1 MGFGSLS
8 TNPPAF
14 LGCLQKLW
22 ELKLSKVPTLWCWF
36 VPTTKFLSA
45 QTNALAVNKG
55 RQLVSLFQ
63 PHHPWKLMKVQ
74 RWEKYPIS
82 SPTLFPEKS
91 PKTREGL
98 ILTQTLE
105 FVAGVSYWS
114 SWHLVIHESCG
125 HGGGHHVSHLAKV
138 EKHLHHTRW
147 AGQTPL
153 PSPVQLKIVTLQ
165 IWTCHAPRDCYVAT
179 TKSGQRNPWIFTC
192 KRKVNHVNLCQT

>member
-1 MGFGSLS
+1 MRFGSLS

-82 SPTLFPEKS
+82 SPTLFSWKT

-98 ILTQTLE
+98 IQHENPGIRCGSFLLKFMASSNTWIRFIMEVVFLCISWRLRSRNICITL
-105 FVAGVSYWS
+105 
-114 SWHLVIHESCG
+114 
-125 HGGGHHVSHLAKV
+125 GGQA
-138 EKHLHHTRW
+138 KHLFHHLRSSSFSRSKYGHDMHLGTY
-147 AGQTPL
+147 
-153 PSPVQLKIVTLQ
+153 VTLLPQ
-165 IWTCHAPRDCYVAT
+165 NHANGIHGYLY
-179 TKSGQRNPWIFTC
+179 IFVQ
-192 KRKVNHVNLCQT
+192 KGR